1 MTDAGDSP
9 LPLVDSGKAPA
20 EQDTLPTKPS
30 WRSPSRTAL
39 LTVAALVLGTVLGV
53 SLGPDLQSA
62 VSHFSDPTDL
72 ASKPAGAVAEQAVAA
87 NTVGALGRLM
97 PEGDTITLALPFG
110 AGDARVAR
118 WLVSEGQR
126 VRAGQ
131 VIAELDN
138 LPQRRALQA
147 TAAAQLAARRA
158 ALDQARSE
166 ARLGWAQ
173 AQAAAKRAHAARL
186 VADQNLARLQSLA
199 PSGVTTQAQLEQARA
214 VADQAAADQAQAAAA
229 VQRYAYRDADAQPD
243 VRLALGNLHVA
254 QAAVAQAEQD
264 LAGARVTAILD
275 GTVLAVHVRVGEK
288 PGDQGIATLGNV
300 EHMAAELEVYQTDI
314 SRVALGQRVVLHS
327 SALAAPLTGVVVRIG
342 MEVQRQAVLSSD
354 PVSNTDARVVKV
366 KVGLDAASSAHA
378 RALTGL
384 QVTGKIAVG
393 TP

>member
-39 LTVAALVLGTVLGV
+39 LTVAAFVLGTALGV
-53 SLGPDLQSA
+53 SLGLDLLSA
-62 VSHFSDPTDL
+62 VSHFSDPTGS
-72 ASKPAGAVAEQAVAA
+72 ATKPAGAVAVQAVAA

-97 PEGDTITLALPFG
+97 PKGDTITLALPFG

-126 VRAGQ
+126 VSAGQ

-138 LPQRRALQA
+138 LSQRRALQA
-147 TAAAQLAARRA
+147 TAAAQLVARRA

-166 ARLGWAQ
+166 ARLGWAE

-214 VADQAAADQAQAAAA
+214 VANRCPACTN
-229 VQRYAYRDADAQPD
+229 RR
-243 VRLALGNLHVA
+243 
-254 QAAVAQAEQD
+254 
-264 LAGARVTAILD
+264 
-275 GTVLAVHVRVGEK
+275 
-288 PGDQGIATLGNV
+288 
-300 EHMAAELEVYQTDI
+300 
-314 SRVALGQRVVLHS
+314 
-327 SALAAPLTGVVVRIG
+327 
-342 MEVQRQAVLSSD
+342 
-354 PVSNTDARVVKV
+354 
-366 KVGLDAASSAHA
+366 
-378 RALTGL
+378 
-384 QVTGKIAVG
+384 
-393 TP
+393 